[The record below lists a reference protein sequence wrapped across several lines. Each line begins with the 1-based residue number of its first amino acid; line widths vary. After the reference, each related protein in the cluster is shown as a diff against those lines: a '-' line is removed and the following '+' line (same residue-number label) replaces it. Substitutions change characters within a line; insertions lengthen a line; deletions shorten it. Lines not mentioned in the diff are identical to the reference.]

1 MDALET
7 EDAVAGPSS
16 PLWVIIDTNRLASDE
31 LRDFLAASPEN
42 RAVLSDYVAMER
54 FKMGDLD
61 RIREGFAVLKPFANQ
76 VVVLKGTG
84 EISTLNPDV
93 EQFPEALIDMEQTEA
108 FTEFCRLLDRA
119 GGGDESILSQLRD
132 RVSWAQTQMAVVL
145 GGASDF
151 PIDKAEFERFFSPN
165 DLAHI
170 RRGERLTA
178 EINTKF
184 HKAVSAIVETI
195 VRNAPVRIDRPSEGN
210 WPNHF
215 ILRNALCTGVYMLSF
230 IERGSGA
237 RRPEKARN
245 DVIDV
250 LLATYGTYFNGVM
263 SNDALTNEVHEV
275 GRSIIENSGVSLA
288 PNYIEVMGRS

>member
-1 MDALET
+1 MEALET

-16 PLWVIIDTNRLASDE
+16 PLWVIIDTNRLASDQ

-42 RAVLSDYVAMER
+42 RAVLPDYVAMER

-61 RIREGFAVLKPFANQ
+61 RLREGFAVLKLFANQ
-76 VVVLKGTG
+76 VVVLKATG

-93 EQFPEALIDMEQTEA
+93 EQFPDALIDKDQTEA
-108 FTEFCRLLDRA
+108 FTEFCSLLDRA
-119 GGGDESILSQLRD
+119 GGGDESILSQLRE
-132 RVSWAQTQMAVVL
+132 RVGWAQAQMDVVL

-151 PIDKAEFERFFSPN
+151 PIGMAEFEQFFSPK
-165 DLAHI
+165 DLARI
-170 RRGERLTA
+170 RRGEPMTA

-184 HKAVSAIVETI
+184 HKVVSTI
-195 VRNAPVRIDRPSEGN
+195 VDTIFRNAPVRIDRPNEGN
-210 WPNHF
+210 LPNHF
-215 ILRNALCTGVYMLSF
+215 ILRNVLCTGVYMLSC
-230 IERGSGA
+230 IERGIGA

-263 SNDALTNEVHEV
+263 SNDALTNEVHV
-275 GRSIIENSGVSLA
+275 IGRCILENSGVSLA
-288 PNYIEVMGRS
+288 PNCIEVMERS